1 MGDTSKTV
9 YITMIRDPVDIFVSA
24 WDYYKQGETYKMT
37 IGKIGGLLDGS
48 PTGQASL
55 RLLSRAICQLWAKC
69 DKTQANSAYRT

>member
-24 WDYYKQGETYKMT
+24 WDYYKQGQTYKMT

-55 RLLSRAICQLWAKC
+55 RL
-69 DKTQANSAYRT
+69 